1 VCVCVCV
8 CACEWC
14 VCVCVC
20 VCVCAWEWCVCV
32 EDDKRDKQGQYKQ
45 PHLNAPGSS
54 TAVAAAAGLASA
66 LVSALALAGFFFAG
80 VSSSA
85 AVRGPNSAAS

>member
-1 VCVCVCV
+1 
-8 CACEWC
+8 
-14 VCVCVC
+14 
-20 VCVCAWEWCVCV
+20 VCV

-45 PHLNAPGSS
+45 PHHLNAPGSS